1 MFKCRLFILFSL
13 LSFLLFLL
21 FLLLFKGLFHFIVKF
36 KSFFVFL
43 ILKFCGIWTMIRVWF
58 ESWFVRLFS
67 MFGYF
72 FFTLIIP
79 LSSLQNIIL
88 FELLIFFSNFI
99 FHVFLIVKITLHLFI
114 ITLDFFIIFTFL
126 FNIFNRFFIFTIFL
140 MSLIDLFL
148 FILLDSKF
156 FHQQCY
162 FSFNV
167 NSHWNDRMVLN
178 VRNFKLFYWN
188 HDCEIRLQKFFINFQ
203 QVVFLIKLQIL
214 EQLNYPFELLCNVL
228 LW

>member
-21 FLLLFKGLFHFIVKF
+21 FLLLFKGLFHFVVKF

-43 ILKFCGIWTMIRVWF
+43 ILKLCSIWTMIRVWF

-67 MFGYF
+67 MFSYF